1 MGEADPFVGQR
12 VDVRSFDPIGG
23 FRVTTYAPMRLVV
36 GDDEKDVWLF
46 LRFLGKQGESGQK
59 KKQEREGVGF
69 EVHLGCKGF
78 ERLRGTKGS
87 IHSNRCLSK
96 KMVFFFNLPCRQ
108 GGSPYARSTSQA
120 CFSSGHPP
128 GSGCNRN
135 RDTEKSLL

>member
-12 VDVRSFDPIGG
+12 IDVRSFDPIGG
-23 FRVTTYAPMRLVV
+23 FRVTTYATMRLVV
-36 GDDEKDVWLF
+36 GEDEQDVWLF

-69 EVHLGCKGF
+69 EGHLGCKGF
-78 ERLRGTKGS
+78 EMIAGHKGFYS
-87 IHSNRCLSK
+87 FEPLLVEENGLL
-96 KMVFFFNLPCRQ
+96 FNLPCRQ

-135 RDTEKSLL
+135 RDTERSLL